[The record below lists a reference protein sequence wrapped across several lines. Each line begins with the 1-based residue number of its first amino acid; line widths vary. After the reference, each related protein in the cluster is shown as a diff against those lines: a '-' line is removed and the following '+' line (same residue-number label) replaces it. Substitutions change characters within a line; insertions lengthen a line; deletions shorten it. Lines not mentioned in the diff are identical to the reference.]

1 MRYVT
6 LRVAPDGDQPLHP
19 LMGELAAAEDITR
32 EAIHR
37 IELLEDGTVVM
48 VGESRGNQDH
58 FERIMADNDYVLE
71 FTTTGADG
79 QWYSYSNFEPTEISE
94 RMLVAQQ
101 QSTGLIEM
109 PIVPD
114 ADGSIAFTLVGD
126 EESLQESLPPE
137 MDGYTVELLETGD
150 REPRAE
156 DLFASLTERQQTVL
170 ETAIDRGYYANPRET
185 THDELA
191 EALDCSPSTVGEHL
205 RKIEARVF
213 GQFSRS

>member
-6 LRVAPDGDQPLHP
+6 LRLAPEGDSALHP
-19 LMGELAAAEDITR
+19 LMGELAAADDITR

-37 IELLEDGTVVM
+37 IELLDDGTVVM

-58 FERIMADNDYVLE
+58 FERIMADSDYVLE

-94 RMLVAQQ
+94 RMLLSQQ
-101 QSTGLIEM
+101 QSTGLVEM
-109 PIVPD
+109 PIVPN
-114 ADGSIAFTLVGD
+114 ADGSIAYTLVGD
-126 EESLQESLPPE
+126 EASLQESMPPE

-156 DLFASLTERQQTVL
+156 DLFACLTERQQTVL
-170 ETAIDRGYYANPRET
+170 ETAIDRGYYANPREA
-185 THDELA
+185 THDDLGD
-191 EALDCSPSTVGEHL
+191 ALDCSPSTVGEHL

-213 GQFSRS
+213 AQFSRS

>member
-6 LRVAPDGDQPLHP
+6 LRLAPEGDGALHP
-19 LMGELAAAEDITR
+19 LMGELAAADDITR

-37 IELLEDGTVVM
+37 IELLADGTVVM

-58 FERIMADNDYVLE
+58 FERIMADSDYVLE

-94 RMLVAQQ
+94 RMLLAQQ

-109 PIVPD
+109 PIAPN
-114 ADGSIAFTLVGD
+114 ADGSIEYTLVGD
-126 EESLQESLPPE
+126 EQSLQESLPPE

-150 REPRAE
+150 RAPRAE
-156 DLFASLTERQQTVL
+156 DLFACLTERQQTVL
-170 ETAIDRGYYANPRET
+170 ETAIDSGYYASPRAA
-185 THDELA
+185 THDDLA
-191 EALDCSPSTVGEHL
+191 DTLDCSPSTVGEHL

-213 GQFSRS
+213 AQFNRN

>member
-6 LRVAPDGDQPLHP
+6 LRLAPAGEGPLHP
-19 LMGELAAAEDITR
+19 LMGTLAAAEDITR

-37 IELLEDGTVVM
+37 IELLDDGTVVM
-48 VGESRGNQDH
+48 VGEARGNQDR
-58 FERIMADNDYVLE
+58 FERIMDDSDYVIE
-71 FTTTGADG
+71 FTTTGAEG

-109 PIVPD
+109 PITPN
-114 ADGSIAFTLVGD
+114 ADGSIAYTLVGD
-126 EESLQESLPPE
+126 EESLRESMPPE

-150 REPRAE
+150 RAPRAD
-156 DLFASLTERQQTVL
+156 DLFACLTARQQTVL
-170 ETAIDRGYYANPRET
+170 DRAIDCGYYASPREA
-185 THDELA
+185 THADIA
-191 EALDCSPSTVGEHL
+191 GALDCSPSTVGEHL

-213 GQFSRS
+213 SQFSRS